1 MRTTF
6 EFDATGTSYENLK
19 RKTEEVVAKFLDID
33 LELVESKAEIEMN
46 VTFEKD
52 MFHAKVYVR
61 IK

>member
-1 MRTTF
+1 VRTTF
-6 EFDATGTSYENLK
+6 EFSAAGVSHEDLK
-19 RKTEEVVAKFLDID
+19 QKTEEVVAKFLDID

-52 MFHAKVYVR
+52 MFEAKVYVR

>member
-6 EFDATGTSYENLK
+6 EFSAAGTSHEDLK

-52 MFHAKVYVR
+52 MFQAKVYVR

>member
-6 EFDATGTSYENLK
+6 EFDAAGTSYENLK
-19 RKTEEVVAKFLDID
+19 RKTEEVVAQFLDID

-46 VTFEKD
+46 VTSEKD